1 MALNHI
7 NFFKI
12 TPTERIQLI
21 LGTNGSGKS
30 SLVSELSPLPA
41 TPIHYEKDGYKAIS
55 ITHLN
60 DEYTLTS
67 KFHPTQ
73 KHSIIKN
80 GIEELNTGGTVT
92 VQKDLVKTIFGYRQD
107 IHDLLTGVEKFSSM
121 SPALRR
127 KWFTELCETSYD
139 YAIGVYNKVSERSR
153 DTSGALKLAR
163 RRLVVETAKI
173 ISSEETN
180 RIQQDIENLLRE
192 INLLYNSRKEDKSSV
207 SEIIADQNRLE
218 SEILKSSNRVI
229 SLTKG
234 KTTNKLDELSTYIDE
249 LKHDITRT
257 NTESSIRFKTYGE
270 LKEKYDTY
278 SKADIS
284 GLDDL
289 RCKYNELI
297 IQRNEIQSRK
307 QLNLVFDDPS
317 TAQAALLSIFDLVER
332 ITHEISPNEDRSL
345 SFESLQALKD
355 KEYQLKD
362 KIQRAVSAVSHLQHQ
377 LKHMEDL
384 RNGESTEC
392 PNCRH
397 RWIPGYTLDNLNKI
411 NHDIN
416 SGTKFLEEHN
426 KKLLEI
432 QKAIEE
438 NVKYGELMREYM
450 RCVRTIPV
458 LNPFW
463 SIVKDTIYTSPM
475 QVYRDMEKLKTDLE
489 YDIKCIKLNTEQ
501 INNNALIDLAIKA
514 NNADVGKM
522 SDALKVIEVELGGLA
537 RSIREKQRL
546 LQDKQQELLRT
557 QEIIKLSEMLSSSVE
572 KLEHNT
578 VDLLR
583 AMRNE
588 FINKCLNELQIQL
601 AQKQNALN
609 EINVQRG
616 IIADIEVNIER
627 LESEEKALST
637 LVECLSPHDGLI
649 AEGLLGF
656 IRSFIRKMNL
666 LISKIWTY
674 RLEVQDCSLDSES
687 GNTEL
692 DYKFPMIVGDGNSPV
707 PDISKGSGGMCEI
720 IDLAFKVVAMQYLD
734 LSSAPLFADE
744 LGQRMDAE
752 HKACTVNLIKYL
764 LDYCAFSQLYMISH
778 DYVQFTALSNTEC
791 CVLSAS
797 NIVVP
802 DKFNEHVVIS

>member
-7 NFFKI
+7 NFFRI

-41 TPIHYEKDGYKAIS
+41 MPIHYEKDGYKSIS
-55 ITHLN
+55 ITHLGN
-60 DEYTLTS
+60 EYVLTS

-80 GIEELNTGGTVT
+80 GVEELNTGGTVT

-107 IHDLLTGVEKFSSM
+107 IHELLTGIEKFSSM
-121 SPALRR
+121 SLALRR
-127 KWFTELCETSYD
+127 KWFTELCETNYD
-139 YAIGVYNKVSERSR
+139 YAISVYNKVSERSR

-163 RRLVVETAKI
+163 RRLVVEAAKV
-173 ISSEETN
+173 ISSEEIN
-180 RIQQDIENLLRE
+180 KIRQEIEELLRE
-192 INLLYNSRKEDKSSV
+192 INLLYNSRKEDKCSIP
-207 SEIIADQNRLE
+207 EIIEDQRKLE
-218 SEILKSSNRVI
+218 SEIVKSSNRVLF
-229 SLTKG
+229 LTKG
-234 KTTNKLDELSTYIDE
+234 KAISKLDELTDCIDE
-249 LKHDITRT
+249 LKHDITRAS
-257 NTESSIRFKTYGE
+257 TESAIRFKTYNE

-278 SKADIS
+278 SKTDTV
-284 GLDDL
+284 GLEEL
-289 RCKYNELI
+289 RRKYNELV
-297 IQRNEIQSRK
+297 IQKNEIQSRK
-307 QLNLVFDDPS
+307 QLNLTFDDPN
-317 TAQAALLSIFDLVER
+317 TARTALLSIFDLVER
-332 ITHEISPNEDRSL
+332 ITHEISPNENRNL
-345 SFESLQALKD
+345 SFESLQILRD

-362 KIQRAVSAVSHLQHQ
+362 KIQKAISAVSHLQHQ

-411 NHDIN
+411 NDGIN
-416 SGTKFLEEHN
+416 SGTKFLDEHN
-426 KKLLEI
+426 KKLEQT
-432 QKAIEE
+432 QKSIEE
-438 NVKYGELMREYM
+438 NVKYGELIKEYM
-450 RCVRTIPV
+450 RCVRTIPI

-463 SIVKDTIYTSPM
+463 DIVKDTIYLSPM
-475 QVYRDMEKLKTDLE
+475 QVYRDMEKLRMDLE
-489 YDIKCIKLNTEQ
+489 YDSHCIKLNEEQ
-501 INNNALIDLAIKA
+501 IKNNALIDLAIKA
-514 NNADVGKM
+514 NNADIGKM
-522 SDALKVIEVELGGLA
+522 SDALKALETELGNLA
-537 RSIREKQRL
+537 QSIREKQRI
-546 LQDKQQELLRT
+546 LQDKQQELLRV
-557 QEIIKLSEMLSSSVE
+557 QEIIKLGETLSSFVE
-572 KLEHNT
+572 KMESNT
-578 VDLLR
+578 TDLLQ
-583 AMRNE
+583 AIRNDL
-588 FINKCLNELQIQL
+588 INKCLNQLQIQL

-609 EINVQRG
+609 EVNVQRG
-616 IIADIEVNIER
+616 IISDIETNIER
-627 LESEEKALST
+627 LESEEKALSM

-674 RLEVQDCSLDSES
+674 RLEVRDCSIDSES

-692 DYKFPMIVGDGNSPV
+692 DYKFPMIVGDSDTPV
-707 PDISKGSGGMCEI
+707 SDISKGSGGMCEI

-734 LSSAPLFADE
+734 LSAAPLFADE
-744 LGQRMDAE
+744 LGQRMDSE
-752 HKACTVNLIKYL
+752 HKTSTVNLIKYL

-791 CVLSAS
+791 CVLSAT

-802 DKFNEHVVIS
+802 DKFNEHVVIA